1 MEEKQNLTAERSLEI
16 ITEQIARNRKAVS
29 QVVGEHLVVAGIA
42 TMAMAVVV
50 ALINW
55 ACGSQMGHLLWFVL
69 PLIIWLLSRRIRNNY
84 DLQPNDLIGS
94 LVSKTWNT
102 FAVFTLGFFALAL
115 ICNIFTSMVDVDPSS
130 RMYIRV
136 GAVVMLLMGV
146 AVTITGHILKSK
158 ALVWF
163 GIISGLLMYFW
174 ETFGFTSMILLR
186 LGVQPEALSTTTDV
200 VGCLPILII
209 AFIGLLLPGLALKK
223 QEQ

>member
-50 ALINW
+50 ALFNW

-115 ICNIFTSMVDVDPSS
+115 ICNIFTSMVAVDPSS